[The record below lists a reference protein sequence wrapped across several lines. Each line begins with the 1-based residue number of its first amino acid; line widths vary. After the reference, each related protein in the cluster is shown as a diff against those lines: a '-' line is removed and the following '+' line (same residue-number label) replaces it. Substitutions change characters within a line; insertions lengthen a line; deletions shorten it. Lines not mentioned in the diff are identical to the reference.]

1 MGNILIT
8 EGSKRDLSS
17 IQYLRGI
24 AAMMVTLA
32 HTDFQLSRMGVE
44 FGLEKLAS
52 GVDIFFIISGLI
64 MWISTSRSPER
75 TAFQFFRDRIVRI
88 VPLYWGVTFAIAG
101 FAVVAPRL
109 MQSTQFDVP
118 LLVASLFFVAWP
130 NPLTGGYEPL
140 VVVGWTLNLE
150 MFFYLLFALA
160 MIFTR
165 DLASR
170 FALLVGLIV
179 AAVATM
185 SLLPAL
191 PGALRFYGNNII
203 LEFAFGLGLGWV
215 WLNRRPVVGPV
226 WWVVCLTGFAL
237 LLIQPF
243 PASTPH
249 ALSIGIPATLVVAG
263 AVFAPPFRSALFLLL
278 GDSSYSLYL
287 SHAIVLSALAQVW
300 RRVDLSALPL
310 LVFLLVAIGTT
321 VLAGWIVYRV
331 VEVPITAFAVRLLR
345 QEKRLPRASAS

>member
-1 MGNILIT
+1 MT

-24 AAMMVTLA
+24 AAMMVVLVHA
-32 HTDFQLSRMGVE
+32 DFQLSRMGLE

-64 MWISTSRSPER
+64 MWISISRSPDR
-75 TAFQFFRDRIVRI
+75 TAVQFFRDRIVRI
-88 VPLYWGVTFAIAG
+88 VPLYWGATFAIAAI
-101 FAVVAPRL
+101 AVVAPRL

-140 VVVGWTLNLE
+140 VVMGWTLNLE
-150 MFFYLLFALA
+150 MFYYLLIALA
-160 MIFTR
+160 MTLTR

-170 FALLVGLIV
+170 FALLVGLVV
-179 AAVATM
+179 AAVAAL

-203 LEFAFGLGLGWV
+203 LEFAFGHGLGWV
-215 WLNRRPVVGPV
+215 WLNRRPVAGPV
-226 WWVVCLTGFAL
+226 WWGVCLAGFAL

-249 ALSIGIPATLVVAG
+249 ALGIGIPATLVVAG
-263 AVFAPPFRSALFLLL
+263 AVFAPPFRSALLLQL

-300 RRVDLSALPL
+300 RQIDLSALPP
-310 LVFLLVAIGTT
+310 LVFVLVAIGTS
-321 VLAGWIVYRV
+321 VLAGWIIYRV
-331 VEVPITAFAVRLLR
+331 VEVPITAFAAQLLR
-345 QEKRLPRASAS
+345 HEKRRPRASAS